1 VSGTQGNG
9 DGDQAIDTHEL
20 LKFPCRYEIKA
31 MGRESVRF
39 EALVHGIVT
48 GHIGRDHLLA
58 IGRKSSRNGRY
69 LSVTCIIWATSRD
82 QVEMI
87 YGALK
92 DCPDVLMTL

>member
-1 VSGTQGNG
+1 VSGGDGNG
-9 DGDQAIDTHEL
+9 DGERDILDEEL

-58 IGRKSSRNGRY
+58 TARKLSRNGNY

-87 YGALK
+87 YAALK